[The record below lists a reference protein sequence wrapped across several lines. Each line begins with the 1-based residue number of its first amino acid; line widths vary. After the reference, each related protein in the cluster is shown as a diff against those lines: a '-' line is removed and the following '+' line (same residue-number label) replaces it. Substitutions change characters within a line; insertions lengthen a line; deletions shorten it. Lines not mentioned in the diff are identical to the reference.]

1 MATAWRRSTLCFREP
16 WPALHHPH
24 YYCCYYQLPL
34 VVLCWLIIL
43 ASFLVEITGVEA
55 TVSGEGC
62 LPRERDALLLYK
74 AAIEDPADRLS
85 SWHAQV
91 DCCTWTGVVCYNKTG
106 SVRVAELNLG
116 NPNIYEEDTVLRG
129 ELLHP
134 SLLSLTHL
142 QSLNLSFND
151 FEATQIPPLVGSLH
165 KLSYLDLSW
174 SNIGGTIP
182 PHLGNVTNLRYLDL
196 SWSDFDGTIPPHLGN
211 LTNLRNLDLRGN
223 FNLYF
228 PKDGHS
234 LDWLSGL
241 SSLIYL
247 DMSNLNLSDAFHNLV
262 STINMLP
269 SLQQLN
275 LHDCIISNIP
285 LSLNFP
291 LNLTSL
297 TTLDLSWNNFNS
309 SFPNW
314 LSNLTSLSSLKLE
327 ACEIR
332 GTLPTEI
339 RNLISLTH
347 LDLPWNL
354 LSSPLPDTLWKLK
367 HLTYLDLSSNLLG
380 NSLPLGIMNLSSLS
394 TLHLN
399 NCSLSGPIPSELGNL
414 TTLNGLSLESNLLS
428 GLIPHDIGKLVD
440 LEYLELSINSF
451 EGDITEFHLSN
462 LTKLK
467 ALILSENPFLTIAI
481 DHKWTPPFQL
491 KLISLG
497 SCKLGPRFPTWLR
510 SQQSIRFM
518 HLYNTSIEGN
528 LPEWFWN
535 SFSTIYFLDL
545 SHNKISGTLPVSLES
560 LTDIYYLNFGS
571 NLLEGPI
578 PHLPPKLSLL
588 DLSDNAFSGSL
599 PPTLFTPQLEYLILS
614 YNQINGSIPSS
625 ICNFLTFQHLNL
637 SNNQISGEIPQCWQE
652 GSSLYYISLG
662 NNMLFGEIPSSL
674 GNLMRLE
681 FLHLNN
687 NNLKG
692 HLPSSLQNCNQLLVV
707 DLGDNKFSGNIP
719 LWIGQS
725 WQWLRILQLG
735 SNMFNGNIDP
745 QLGYLGDLQII
756 DFANN
761 KLSGLIPH
769 SFGNFS
775 TLISTLVEPLPS
787 FGFDEMAILE
797 TTPVSS
803 GSESITLDT
812 KGSQLTYSSILYLVK
827 SIDLSNNELTN
838 EIPEELGYL
847 AGLQTLNLSRNYFKG
862 KIPDSISGMSSLE
875 TLDLSFNNLSG
886 GIPQGVSQ
894 LNALNHLNLSY
905 SNLSGNIPYRNQL
918 QTLDDASIYIGNPYL
933 CGDLLNKSCFPRN
946 NPIIVSSKEHA
957 MFSPVLII
965 YLSSALG
972 YFVGLW
978 SVFVLLLFKKKWRYS
993 YFKKVDEI
1001 YDKVYVAIK
1010 VRFNR
1015 IVNS

>member
-497 SCKLGPRFPTWLR
+497 
-510 SQQSIRFM
+510 
-518 HLYNTSIEGN
+518 
-528 LPEWFWN
+528 
-535 SFSTIYFLDL
+535 
-545 SHNKISGTLPVSLES
+545 
-560 LTDIYYLNFGS
+560 
-571 NLLEGPI
+571 
-578 PHLPPKLSLL
+578 
-588 DLSDNAFSGSL
+588 
-599 PPTLFTPQLEYLILS
+599 
-614 YNQINGSIPSS
+614 
-625 ICNFLTFQHLNL
+625 
-637 SNNQISGEIPQCWQE
+637 
-652 GSSLYYISLG
+652 

-886 GIPQGVSQ
+886 EIS
-894 LNALNHLNLSY
+894 
-905 SNLSGNIPYRNQL
+905 
-918 QTLDDASIYIGNPYL
+918 
-933 CGDLLNKSCFPRN
+933 
-946 NPIIVSSKEHA
+946 
-957 MFSPVLII
+957 
-965 YLSSALG
+965 
-972 YFVGLW
+972 
-978 SVFVLLLFKKKWRYS
+978 FKH
-993 YFKKVDEI
+993 
-1001 YDKVYVAIK
+1001 
-1010 VRFNR
+1010 
-1015 IVNS
+1015 